1 MAFKADK
8 TVKALEYDF
17 RPFLDVHGCT
27 PEPSSEAVRH
37 FLFETG
43 KLAMKTAGEPQEDE
57 TEAEFIVRMQEITED
72 DFAEIAEQVLD
83 LLGELTDGQ
92 PSREEIAS
100 LPHRI
105 QRAYTQWLRKELTD
119 PESPSADTRRSLK
132 GLPSAGRSTS
142 RAGS

>member
-1 MAFKADK
+1 MAFKAEN

-57 TEAEFIVRMQEITED
+57 TDAEFITRMQEITED
-72 DFAEIAEQVLD
+72 DFTEVAEQVLD
-83 LLGELTDGQ
+83 LLAELTQGE
-92 PSREEIAS
+92 PSREEIAA

-119 PESPSADTRRSLK
+119 PEAPSAGTKPSLK
-132 GLPSAGRSTS
+132 GIRGGARSTS
-142 RAGS
+142 RVGG